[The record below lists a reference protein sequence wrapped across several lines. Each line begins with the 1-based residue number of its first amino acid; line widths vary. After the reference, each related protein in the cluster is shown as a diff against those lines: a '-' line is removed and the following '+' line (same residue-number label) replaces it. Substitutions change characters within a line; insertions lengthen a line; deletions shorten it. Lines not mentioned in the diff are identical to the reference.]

1 MRDVS
6 HKLQHAV
13 ALLEA
18 GRSHDALSALMR
30 LLPSA
35 PRDPVV
41 NGLLAQA
48 CISTGNPE
56 RGEYYAQQALKA
68 APGEPGLVITLAS
81 SFSTRDRQ
89 EEAFQILDKAH
100 AQRPEHEH
108 LACAW
113 LGSLQL
119 TKRYKRAITEGE
131 ALAARFPDNM
141 EVCSRL
147 ASALVEMGYAQ
158 RAAEVVRA
166 GLRRAPEEHRLATEL
181 CTMLTY
187 SDQATPQEVFE
198 AHRAYGRLL
207 QRLIPHT
214 PAPFSNTPDPDRR
227 IRVAFISP
235 DFGFH
240 PVGLFLEPLLAHLDR
255 SRVDVYLY
263 STNQSEDWMTKRL
276 RAHAT
281 QWRHRPDLTIAQH
294 ADLMR
299 DDGVDVL
306 FDVSGHTLGS
316 AYPLFRL
323 RPAPVQVS
331 WLGFP
336 NTSGLAEM
344 DWRIVDSITDPDTPE
359 VNALASERL
368 YRLDPC
374 FLCYRAPEAEHDPG
388 VVEAPSLASGKP
400 FTFGSFNSVS
410 KIGDRM
416 LALWARILR
425 ETPGSRLL
433 LKYTAY
439 AHEEGRA
446 LMLERF
452 AEHAVEAD
460 RIELRP
466 ADRDYRA
473 FLANYHDVDL
483 ALDTMPF
490 NGATTTCDALFMGV
504 PVLCARGGR
513 CAARVASSILRAVGL
528 DELVA
533 QDDEGYV
540 RTAREIATDP
550 ERLRAL
556 RAGLRERFLA
566 SPAGDAPAFAV
577 RFEAGVR
584 EMWREWCGR
593 ARTNVGAS

>member
-1 MRDVS
+1 MRDIS

-18 GRSHDALSALMR
+18 ERAHEALAALMR

-35 PRDPVV
+35 PKNPVV

-48 CISTGNPE
+48 CIATGNPE

-68 APGEPGLVITLAS
+68 SPGEPGLVITLAS
-81 SFSTRDRQ
+81 SFSARDRQ
-89 EEAFQILDKAH
+89 EEAFRILDKARAEH
-100 AQRPEHEH
+100 PKHEH

-119 TKRYKRAITEGE
+119 TKRYKQAIAEGE

-141 EVCSRL
+141 EVCSRY
-147 ASALVEMGYAQ
+147 AAALVEMGYSH
-158 RAAEVVRA
+158 RAAEVVRD
-166 GLRRAPEEHRLATEL
+166 GLRRAPDEHRLATEL

-187 SDQATPQEVFE
+187 SDRATPLEVFE
-198 AHRAYGRLL
+198 AHAAYGRLL
-207 QRLIPHT
+207 RRLIPHT
-214 PAPFSNTPDPDRR
+214 AAPFTNTPDPDRR
-227 IRVAFISP
+227 LRLAIISP
-235 DFGFH
+235 DLGFH

-263 STNQSEDWMTKRL
+263 STNQTEDWMTRRL
-276 RAHAT
+276 RALAT
-281 QWRHRPDLTIAQH
+281 HWRHRPDLTIAQH

-299 DDGVDVL
+299 ADGVDVL

-359 VNALASERL
+359 VNALATERL

-374 FLCYRAPEAEHDPG
+374 FLCYRAPGPEHDPG
-388 VVEAPSLASGKP
+388 VVDAPSVVRGAP

-410 KIGDRM
+410 KLGDRT

-439 AHEEGRA
+439 AHEQGRA

-452 AEHAVEAD
+452 AEHGVASE

-466 ADRDYRA
+466 PDRDYRA
-473 FLANYHDVDL
+473 FLATYHDVDL
-483 ALDTMPF
+483 ALDPMPF

-504 PVLCARGGR
+504 PVLAATGDR
-513 CAARVASSILRAVGL
+513 CAARVASSILHAVGL
-528 DELVA
+528 DELITA
-533 QDDEGYV
+533 DDDSYAS
-540 RTAREIATDP
+540 RAREIASDP
-550 ERLRAL
+550 ARLRAL

-566 SPAGDAPAFAV
+566 SPAGDAPAFAT
-577 RFEAGVR
+577 RFEAAVR
-584 EMWREWCGR
+584 EMWREWCVR
-593 ARTNVGAS
+593 ASSQAGAP